1 MQQYKFSLHVP
12 AVACTCQDHEE
23 KTARFRRQAGLA
35 SGSES
40 SSYRLAFT
48 FSMVLGSD
56 QLSQLPTFEVR
67 ERLVAKDRFGGV
79 EQCESDW
86 PCIVQSPVGL

>member
-1 MQQYKFSLHVP
+1 MRRKLHVLE
-12 AVACTCQDHEE
+12 D
-23 KTARFRRQAGLA
+23 RLGLA

-86 PCIVQSPVGL
+86 PILAMYCPESGWPLTHGVF